1 MLGDGAMFTLRAR
14 STSAVVYLQ
23 QREEWRS
30 RHRVSFIQRYGSLCT
45 ADHIGDICARETK
58 GFPAALPLSFRH
70 RERDFVG
77 IPACRGDAN
86 ERGRVA
92 SVATAGCS
100 AAS

>member
-1 MLGDGAMFTLRAR
+1 MFTLRAR
-14 STSAVVYLQ
+14 STSAVVCLQ
-23 QREEWRS
+23 QRKEWRF

-70 RERDFVG
+70 REGDCFVG
-77 IPACRGDAN
+77 IPACRGNAN

-92 SVATAGCS
+92 SVATAGCF